1 MDDIYLT
8 FGHPYFHRGYFSI
21 KIFLIAEQSGQ
32 HYYRNGILNTLLYL
46 PQIFFFVGCPKI
58 LAADMAEK
66 NQIPVVD
73 LSTFAT
79 ESSTESRL
87 ESARALYK
95 ACHELGFV
103 QIQGLEPQLIREAF
117 DWSTKL
123 YSLPHGEKMKAPH
136 PDGPMPHR
144 GFSPF

>member
-1 MDDIYLT
+1 M
-8 FGHPYFHRGYFSI
+8 
-21 KIFLIAEQSGQ
+21 AEQ
-32 HYYRNGILNTLLYL
+32 N
-46 PQIFFFVGCPKI
+46 P
-58 LAADMAEK
+58 
-66 NQIPVVD
+66 IPIVD
-73 LSTFAT
+73 LSAFAI

-95 ACHELGFV
+95 ACRELGFV
-103 QIQGLEPQLIREAF
+103 QIEGHGVEPELLREAF

-144 GFSPF
+144 GSSPF